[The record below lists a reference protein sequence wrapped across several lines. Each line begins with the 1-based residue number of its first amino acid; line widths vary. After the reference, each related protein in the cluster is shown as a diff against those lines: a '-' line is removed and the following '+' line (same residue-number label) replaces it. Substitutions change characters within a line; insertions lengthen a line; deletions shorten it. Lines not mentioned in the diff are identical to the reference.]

1 MNDEIERL
9 NQKIAYLE
17 EQVDRFSDDTLRLMT
32 ERNMAE
38 LRLGR
43 ILKEIESRVQ
53 YGVKSNGHLEEILE
67 MFKEDNK

>member
-9 NQKIAYLE
+9 NHKIAYLE

-32 ERNMAE
+32 ERNMAR

-43 ILKEIESRVQ
+43 ILNEIDCRVQ
-53 YGVKSNGHLEEILE
+53 HGAESNGHLEAILE
-67 MFKEDNK
+67 LFKEDNK

>member
-32 ERNMAE
+32 ERNLAR

-43 ILKEIESRVQ
+43 ILNEIDCRVQ
-53 YGVKSNGHLEEILE
+53 HGAESNGHLEEILE

>member
-1 MNDEIERL
+1 MSDEIEQL
-9 NQKIAYLE
+9 KKKIAYLE

-43 ILKEIESRVQ
+43 ILKEIECRVQ